1 MIEKKVTIIKPRRKG
16 FGTEDLKE
24 LWSYKELV
32 YFFVWRDLKVRYKQT
47 VVGVAWAVFQPVLT
61 MIVFSIFFGQL
72 AKMPSEGIPYPIFVY
87 SGLLFWNFF
96 VASLTDVS
104 NCLISNQSIVTKAYF
119 PRLILPISNVF
130 TNFVDF
136 LIASGVL
143 VILMIYYGFVPHL
156 TGLFMLPL
164 LLLITFTSSTGL
176 GLFLAS
182 INVKY
187 RDIRYILP
195 FFIQLLIFVSPVI
208 YPAGILGKYTI
219 LFGIN
224 PIAGVISTARTVL
237 FGITNISWLSL
248 GFSFTVSLILLFV
261 GLISFRKTETFF
273 ADYI

>member
-1 MIEKKVTIIKPRRKG
+1 MSENLTIIRPQKKS
-16 FGTEDLKE
+16 FWIQDLRE
-24 LWSYKELV
+24 LWNYRELI

-47 VVGVAWAVFQPVLT
+47 TVGVAWAVFQPVI
-61 MIVFSIFFGQL
+61 MMAVFSVFFGQL
-72 AKMPSEGIPYPIFVY
+72 AKMPSEGVPYPIFVY

-96 VASLTDVS
+96 AASLSDIS
-104 NCLISNQSIVTKAYF
+104 NCLISNQAIVTKVYF
-119 PRLILPISNVF
+119 PRLILPLASVF

-156 TGLFMLPL
+156 AGLFMMPL
-164 LLLITFTSSTGL
+164 LLLITFASSTGL

-195 FFIQLLIFVSPVI
+195 FFIQLLVFVSPVI

-219 LFGIN
+219 LFGIS

-237 FGITNISWLSL
+237 FGITQVSWLSL
-248 GFSFTVSLILLFV
+248 GFSIVVSVILLII
-261 GLISFRKTETFF
+261 GLFSFRKSEVFF
-273 ADYI
+273 ADYV

>member
-1 MIEKKVTIIKPRRKG
+1 MKNAMFTIRPRRKK
-16 FGTEDLKE
+16 FGVDDLKE
-24 LWSYKELV
+24 LWSYRELV

-47 VVGVAWAVFQPVLT
+47 VIGVAWAVFQPFIT
-61 MIVFSIFFGQL
+61 MVVFSVFFGTL
-72 AKMPSEGIPYPIFVY
+72 AKMPSEGVPYPIFVY
-87 SGLLFWNFF
+87 TGLLFWNFF
-96 VASLTDVS
+96 VASLSDVS
-104 NCLISNQSIVTKAYF
+104 NSLISNQSIVTKVYF
-119 PRLILPISNVF
+119 PRLILPIANVF

-136 LIASGVL
+136 LVASGVL

-156 TGLFMLPL
+156 IGLLMLPL
-164 LLLITFTSSTGL
+164 LLFITFSSAVGL

-187 RDIRYILP
+187 RDVRYILP

-237 FGITNISWLSL
+237 FGVTHISWLSL
-248 GFSFTVSLILLFV
+248 GFSFIMSLILLGV
-261 GLISFRKTETFF
+261 GLYTFRKTEAYF
-273 ADYI
+273 ADYV

>member
-1 MIEKKVTIIKPRRKG
+1 MDKNLTIIRPRRKG
-16 FGTEDLKE
+16 FGTDDLKE
-24 LWSYKELV
+24 LWIYKELI

-47 VVGVAWAVFQPVLT
+47 VVGVSWAVFQPVMT
-61 MIVFSIFFGQL
+61 MIVFSVFFGTL
-72 AKMPSEGIPYPIFVY
+72 AKMPSEGVPYPIFVY

-104 NCLISNQSIVTKAYF
+104 NCLISNQSIVTKVYF

-143 VILMIYYGFVPHL
+143 IILMIYYGFAPHL
-156 TGLFMLPL
+156 SGLFMMPL
-164 LLLITFTSSTGL
+164 LLLITFASSTGL

-237 FGITNISWLSL
+237 FGITQVSWLSL
-248 GFSFTVSLILLFV
+248 GFSISISVILLLI
-261 GLISFRKTETFF
+261 GLYSFRKSEAYF
-273 ADYI
+273 ADYV

>member
-1 MIEKKVTIIKPRRKG
+1 MSETLTIIRPRRKQ
-16 FGTEDLKE
+16 FGLDDLKE
-24 LWSYKELV
+24 LWNYRELV

-47 VVGVAWAVFQPVLT
+47 VVGVAWAVFQPFMT
-61 MIVFSIFFGQL
+61 MVVFSVFFGQL
-72 AKMPSEGIPYPIFVY
+72 AKMPSEGVPYPIFVY
-87 SGLLFWNFF
+87 AGLLFWNFF

-104 NCLISNQSIVTKAYF
+104 NSLISNQSIVTKVYF
-119 PRLILPISNVF
+119 PRLILPIANVF

-136 LIASGVL
+136 LVASGVL
-143 VILMIYYGFVPHL
+143 VILMIYYGFVPHFI
-156 TGLFMLPL
+156 GLLMLPL
-164 LLLITFTSSTGL
+164 LLFITFASAVGL

-182 INVKY
+182 INIKY

-237 FGITNISWLSL
+237 FGITQISWLSL
-248 GFSFTVSLILLFV
+248 GFSFTTSLILLGI
-261 GLISFRKTETFF
+261 GLFAFRKTEAYF
-273 ADYI
+273 ADYV